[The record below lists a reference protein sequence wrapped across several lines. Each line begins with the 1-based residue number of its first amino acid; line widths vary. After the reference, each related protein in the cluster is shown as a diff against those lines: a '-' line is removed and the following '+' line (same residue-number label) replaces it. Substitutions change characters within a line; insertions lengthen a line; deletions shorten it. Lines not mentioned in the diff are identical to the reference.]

1 MNSRDSEILSRV
13 EALVNRLH
21 DVDIGKDIT
30 CLQILFAKEY
40 LLKSSCVQ
48 QGVCVD
54 DDDDDDDD
62 VRNKRIGYLTTTP
75 SPGHPH

>member
-48 QGVCVD
+48 NGVCVD
-54 DDDDDDDD
+54 DDCE
-62 VRNKRIGYLTTTP
+62 K
-75 SPGHPH
+75 

>member
-21 DVDIGKDIT
+21 DVGIERDIT

-48 QGVCVD
+48 QGVCFD
-54 DDDDDDDD
+54 DDFENETLDLMFKL
-62 VRNKRIGYLTTTP
+62 NSTI
-75 SPGHPH
+75 S